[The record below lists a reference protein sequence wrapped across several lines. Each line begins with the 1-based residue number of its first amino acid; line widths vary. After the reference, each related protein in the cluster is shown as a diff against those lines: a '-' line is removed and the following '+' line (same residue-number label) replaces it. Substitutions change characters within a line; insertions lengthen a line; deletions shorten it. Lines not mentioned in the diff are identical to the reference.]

1 MNMNNSPLQGL
12 APIPPPATLAQ
23 PSRQLVVAAGSV
35 LPETSTVRKTA
46 PATTSAAAPSQVVT
60 PAAKATPSADE
71 LKAMVADIQRKIASV
86 TPELQFSV
94 DQQSGQAIVTM
105 MDSNTKEVLWQFPSD
120 QVLQVRKELDQYQ
133 RGTLVHRKA

>member
-1 MNMNNSPLQGL
+1 
-12 APIPPPATLAQ
+12 
-23 PSRQLVVAAGSV
+23 
-35 LPETSTVRKTA
+35 
-46 PATTSAAAPSQVVT
+46 
-60 PAAKATPSADE
+60 
-71 LKAMVADIQRKIASV
+71 MVADIQRKIASV